1 LVDINHDEENPMKKN
16 VGTVDRVIRLIM
28 GLAIILAGLLF
39 QNWFGVLGLVFVG
52 TAIAGYCPLYA
63 VFGVRTC
70 RME

>member
-1 LVDINHDEENPMKKN
+1 MKKN

-28 GLAIILAGLLF
+28 GLAIVLAGLLF